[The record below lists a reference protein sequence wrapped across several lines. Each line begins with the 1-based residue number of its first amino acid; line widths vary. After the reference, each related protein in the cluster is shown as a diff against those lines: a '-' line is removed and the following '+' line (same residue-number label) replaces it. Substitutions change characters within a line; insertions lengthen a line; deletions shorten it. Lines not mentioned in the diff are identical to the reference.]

1 MTCGAA
7 LGEEPGPIRQGWGLS
22 LEIKT
27 LLQTA
32 GGLSTAATMGE
43 DDKQLTSIQKTKLK
57 FQDPDAR

>member
-1 MTCGAA
+1 MTCGAE
-7 LGEEPGPIRQGWGLS
+7 LGEEPGPIRHGWGLS

-32 GGLSTAATMGE
+32 GGLSTVATTGE